1 MDWNHVLK
9 QHLQALIRINTTNP
23 PGGETEAARYIASVC
38 SEAGIEHELVEPLPG
53 RGSVVAR
60 LRGNGTLRPLLL
72 MGHLD
77 VVPAD
82 AKDWTHDPFAAEERD
97 GCIWGRGAVDMKKL
111 VATWLTIMLRLQAE
125 GVALK
130 RDIVL
135 AATADEETGGR
146 VGLGWLV
153 ENRPELVDA
162 ELALNEGGG
171 NAISLGGQTYF
182 MLQAGEKTSA
192 PVRLLARGVAGHAS
206 IPSPQNPVV
215 HLAEAITKV
224 GQTRLPVHE
233 TRTVHTFLD
242 RLIADLGPKIGLP
255 SGTKLPFGHV
265 PTFVEQAVSEPFAKA
280 ALMAMIANTAT
291 PTMVHAGQKIN
302 VIPSQAAAELDG
314 RLLPGQTG
322 EDLLRE
328 LQAILPAGIEV
339 SVGGYLP
346 ATESN
351 PDTPL
356 AEIIDQVVKEALPGA
371 KTIPFLLPATTDAR
385 YLRPRGVV
393 VYGFDPMLPG
403 EHVAAHGV
411 DERVSLASLGFG
423 LKVLQEVVV
432 RVAGQASP

>member
-1 MDWNHVLK
+1 MDWNLVLK

-23 PGGETEAARYIASVC
+23 PGGETEAARYIAAVC
-38 SEAGIEHELVEPLPG
+38 AEAGIEHELVEPLPG

-60 LRGNGTLRPLLL
+60 LRGDGSLRPLLL

-82 AKDWTHDPFAAEERD
+82 ASDWTHDPFGAEEHD

-111 VATWLTIMLRLQAE
+111 VATWLTIMLRLKAD
-125 GVALK
+125 GVLLR
-130 RDIVL
+130 RDIIF

-153 ENRPELVDA
+153 ANRPELVDA
-162 ELALNEGGG
+162 EIALNEGGG
-171 NAISLGGQTYF
+171 NAITLAGQTYLT
-182 MLQAGEKTSA
+182 LQAGEKTSA
-192 PVRLLARGVAGHAS
+192 PVHLVARGVAGHAS
-206 IPSPQNPVV
+206 IPSSDNPVV
-215 HLAEAITKV
+215 HLAEAIAKV
-224 GQTRLPVHE
+224 GRARLPLHE
-233 TRTVHTFLD
+233 TKTVRTFLD
-242 RLIADLGPKIGLP
+242 RLMADHGSKFGLP
-255 SGTKLPFGHV
+255 PNVSLPFDHV
-265 PTFVEQAVSEPFAKA
+265 PAFVEQALPDSFARS

-291 PTMVHAGQKIN
+291 PTMIKAGQKIN
-302 VIPSQAAAELDG
+302 VIPSQAVAELDG

-322 EDLLRE
+322 DDLLRE
-328 LQAILPAGIEV
+328 LQALLPPSIEV
-339 SVGGYLP
+339 TIGDYLP
-346 ATESN
+346 ATESE

-356 AEIIDQVVKEALPGA
+356 AATIDQVVREMLPGA

-411 DERVSLASLGFG
+411 DERVSISSLEFG
-423 LKVLQEVVV
+423 LKVLHEVVL
-432 RVAGQASP
+432 RTAATRH